1 MATRPSGIARTAR
14 RLGLAAVAMFGFGY
28 ALVPLYDVACEAL
41 GLNGRSSAL
50 EQAATAPA
58 GSGTAA
64 GAAAREV
71 DRSRT
76 VTVEFVG
83 NAGQGLEW
91 DFGPSVARMTVHPGA
106 VMETTYRAHN
116 RADRTIVGQAVP
128 SVAPGSAA
136 KYFHKIE
143 CFCFTRQPLA
153 AGERKDMLVRFQ
165 VDPKLDPAVHTLTL
179 SYTFFETDKAASAG
193 AKPAS

>member
-1 MATRPSGIARTAR
+1 MATRAFRVARTTR
-14 RLGLAAVAMFGFGY
+14 RLGLAALAMFGFGY
-28 ALVPLYDVACEAL
+28 ALVPMYNVACEAL

-50 EQAATAPA
+50 EQAVTAPTP
-58 GSGTAA
+58 STAQD
-64 GAAAREV
+64 V
-71 DRSRT
+71 DLSRT

-83 NAGQGLEW
+83 NSGQGLEW

-116 RADRTIVGQAVP
+116 RADRDIVGQAVP

-153 AGERKDMLVRFQ
+153 AGEHKDMLVRFR
-165 VDPKLDPAVHTLTL
+165 VDPKLDPSVHTLTL
-179 SYTFFETDKAASAG
+179 SYTFFDTDKAASAG